1 MLGPAA
7 RGKLKKAHKNGEK
20 LAMVMFMLMCV
31 DVGDEDGDEDPDKYD
46 SVGVYKAREW
56 DQFKDDNPYGSGN
69 SALKPLP

>member
-31 DVGDEDGDEDPDKYD
+31 DVGDEDGNEDDDEFEDDD
-46 SVGVYKAREW
+46 DHDVADDEW
-56 DQFKDDNPYGSGN
+56 
-69 SALKPLP
+69 